1 MSVRIGLLISVL
13 SFVIL
18 GGGDL
23 LDQWLAGHGSV
34 WFIVGTLLIN
44 AGTCL
49 GIFGIIAAIG
59 LVVSIPV
66 NAPRHT
72 SVSDTG
78 VVA

>member
-1 MSVRIGLLISVL
+1 MCIGLLISVP

-23 LDQWLAGHGSV
+23 LDQWLAGYGSI
-34 WFIVGTLLIN
+34 WFILGTLLIN

-59 LVVSIPV
+59 LVVSISVKP
-66 NAPRHT
+66 PRHT

-78 VVA
+78 AVA